1 MLNASK
7 EAAPKQGGESREGK
21 SMIWQ
26 AMEESRTQRQQRT
39 VTELRD
45 LGKTVEAEKWDED
58 GDRSLKGLLRIAR
71 EKGKDVRGVEG
82 DVEGE
87 C

>member
-1 MLNASK
+1 MLKASK
-7 EAAPKQGGESREGK
+7 EEAPKKGGENGEGPEGK

-26 AMEESRTQRQQRT
+26 AIEESRTQCQQRT

-58 GDRSLKGLLRIAR
+58 GGGSLKGLL
-71 EKGKDVRGVEG
+71 GMVRGKGEG
-82 DVEGE
+82 RKRS
-87 C
+87 